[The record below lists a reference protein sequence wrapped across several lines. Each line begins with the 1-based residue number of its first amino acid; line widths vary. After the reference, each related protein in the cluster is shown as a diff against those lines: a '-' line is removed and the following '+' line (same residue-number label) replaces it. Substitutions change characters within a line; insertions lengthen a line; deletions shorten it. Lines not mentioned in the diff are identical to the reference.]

1 MKGEPLRSGC
11 QPEVMSSSWFVFA
24 SGTENL
30 SWKQRELKE
39 KSGMPPRFG
48 AEQKTGLPLPR
59 LQGGFREEM

>member
-1 MKGEPLRSGC
+1 
-11 QPEVMSSSWFVFA
+11 MSSSWFVFA